1 MRTGGQY
8 QFKTADELMAAA
20 NAYFDWCDTHPIRA
34 TRTVR
39 NAGTAEMETRDEQL
53 PRCYTFEGLC
63 DHLDIW
69 DWTNFSNDNK
79 DRDGFAEVLSKIRNK
94 IRRNQI
100 EGGMAGVYKEN
111 LTARLNGISDNIQQV
126 APPPATIEVTFDE

>member
-1 MRTGGQY
+1 MRTGGEY
-8 QFKTADELMAAA
+8 QFKSADELMLAAQK
-20 NAYFDWCDTHPIRA
+20 YFDWCDTHPIRA

-39 NAGTAEMETRDEQL
+39 NAGGEMETRDEQL

-63 DHLDIW
+63 DHINIC
-69 DWTNFSNDNK
+69 DWWNFVAANK
-79 DRDGFAEVLSKIRNK
+79 ERKGFEYVIARIRNK

-111 LTARLNGISDNIQQV
+111 LTARLNGIADNLQQV
-126 APPPATIEVTFDE
+126 APPPSTIEVIFDE